1 VFDLDLK
8 AGTTSVSVEA
18 PSSIAYLALVPTG
31 SVFEATCYNLDGTIL
46 CRFDQTG
53 QMELNEYDAAG
64 RLTRV
69 KNRDGNVEKE
79 YQYNVAKEN

>member
-1 VFDLDLK
+1 
-8 AGTTSVSVEA
+8 
-18 PSSIAYLALVPTG
+18 
-31 SVFEATCYNLDGTIL
+31 
-46 CRFDQTG
+46 
-53 QMELNEYDAAG
+53 MELNEYDAAG